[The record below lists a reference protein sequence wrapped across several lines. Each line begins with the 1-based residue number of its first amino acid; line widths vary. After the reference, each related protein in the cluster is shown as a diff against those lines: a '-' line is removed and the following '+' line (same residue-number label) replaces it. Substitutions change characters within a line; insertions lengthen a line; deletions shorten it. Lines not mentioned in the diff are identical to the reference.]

1 MPTTSKAKQLIYCY
15 GKEHVVSKLIFIL
28 NQTLE
33 IYMKTKK
40 QTLEVSKNVELK
52 WAEAHEE
59 LPIETFVHA
68 AFNNQNGTIE
78 NGVSVHL
85 NARSENVLIISCP
98 TPEIRRELEKQ
109 HGDYAFHLSRVL
121 SDYVGRDKEGNKV
134 EKMEVF
140 SGAVAHCSVNKRY
153 SRDDNE
159 MVPIMINGKPHAR
172 GTATALKPLA
182 YKMPALNKDGAVIK
196 GAKPKYMGSAS
207 YLKEVGSNL

>member
-1 MPTTSKAKQLIYCY
+1 
-15 GKEHVVSKLIFIL
+15 
-28 NQTLE
+28 
-33 IYMKTKK
+33 MKTKK

-121 SDYVGRDKEGNKV
+121 SDYVGRDKEGNEV

-140 SGAVAHCSVNKRY
+140 AKAVSYCSVNMRWNNK
-153 SRDDNE
+153 DNK
-159 MVPIMINGKPHAR
+159 MIPIMINGKVHAR
-172 GTATALKPLA
+172 GTASALKPLA
-182 YKMPALNKDGAVIK
+182 YKMPPLNKDGAIIK
-196 GAKPKYMGSAS
+196 GKPKYMGCAS
-207 YLKEVGSNL
+207 YLKEVGSNS